1 LRLPPFAAL
10 RAFEAV
16 SRCGSIRR
24 AAEELGVDHAAV
36 SRQVRQLQD
45 WLGTPLARTSPKG
58 VFLTPAGADY
68 AAVLSKAFS
77 DMAQATARLGRNR
90 AADTLTL
97 WCLPGFALRWLT
109 PRLADF
115 TRAWPE
121 IEIIVR
127 PGDRRPDLL
136 GLEADCEIHYGEIT
150 DPGVRQ
156 AVLATPRV
164 FPVAS
169 PFWLAQRPEFA
180 EVAALPRAPLIHEES
195 DAQWR
200 LWFGRAGVAFVDGVG
215 SSGLKG
221 PRLWHAHLAIE
232 AAKLGQGV
240 ALANDLLVSREL
252 AAGELIEIGAT
263 KVALQPYVL
272 AARAERW
279 SEPALTRFRRWLM
292 AQMKSDGAAGR

>member
-1 LRLPPFAAL
+1 MRLPPFAAL

-16 SRCGSIRR
+16 ARCGSIRR
-24 AAEELGVDHAAV
+24 AADELGVDHAAV

-45 WLGTPLARTSPKG
+45 WLGAPLVRTSAKG
-58 VFLTPAGADY
+58 AALTPAGADY
-68 AAVLSKAFS
+68 AAVLARAFA
-77 DMAQATARLGRNR
+77 DIAQATARLGRNR
-90 AADTLTL
+90 AADALTL

-109 PRLADF
+109 PRLPGF
-115 TRAWPE
+115 TRAWPDVD
-121 IEIIVR
+121 IVVR

-136 GLEADCEIHYGEIT
+136 AHEADCEIHYGEIA

-169 PFWLAQRPEFA
+169 PFWLAQRPEFTD
-180 EVAALPRAPLIHEES
+180 VAALPGAPLIHEES
-195 DAQWR
+195 DEQWR
-200 LWFGRAGVAFVDGVG
+200 LWLVRAGVAASDGG
-215 SSGLKG
+215 ALKG

-240 ALANDLLVSREL
+240 ALANELLVSREL
-252 AAGELIEIGAT
+252 AAGELAEIGCT

-279 SEPALTRFRRWLM
+279 GEPGLTRFRRWLM
-292 AQMKSDGAAGR
+292 AEMKSEAAAGR